1 MEVKNISHA
10 NPSKIYPMYYAGSPL
25 YLKIAENDL
34 FMIDIIMNMKY
45 ISQIPVEK
53 IYAICRK
60 NCIKKMLLGKYNKNL
75 RQFLTCDLQFT
86 NDDCD
91 N

>member
-1 MEVKNISHA
+1 MHTETVYSWK
-10 NPSKIYPMYYAGSPL
+10 
-25 YLKIAENDL
+25 LKTFLMLTHQKFIQCIMLVAHFTWKYFLTSAENDL

-60 NCIKKMLLGKYNKNL
+60 NCIKKCCLVNITK
-75 RQFLTCDLQFT
+75 T
-86 NDDCD
+86 
-91 N
+91 